1 MIPRL
6 WEVNVHSAEKRS
18 TPRPAGAEEIAHAKS
33 AKDGKG
39 GFKIR
44 PAVAGSRMCG
54 RIRKA
59 EFGKQ
64 NEGQRCPAVGVC

>member
-44 PAVAGSRMCG
+44 KAESG
-54 RIRKA
+54 IRKTERGTA
-59 EFGKQ
+59 LPCGGGLLELFDG
-64 NEGQRCPAVGVC
+64 E